1 MPGARVLIIE
11 GDEWESTLLKKY
23 MEEAGYTAEVATGA
37 REGLEKARAQMPDCI
52 LCDAVLPDIDG
63 FWVARRL
70 RMEPNLVAT
79 IPLVLLASSDDQ
91 TSRWQGLTMGAD
103 TYVAKPYSAEEV
115 TAQVAALVG
124 MVERIRKTQQT
135 LFEYTPSVRVPDA
148 FHGDIAQLSVSTA
161 LSILEMERRTGTLK
175 VTSDHGQAVLELADG
190 ALLQASLA
198 GRTRDP
204 VSALREVLK
213 WRKGRFSFQPKKTQG
228 GKGAR
233 LSLGALML
241 EALRLEDEESAR

>member
-1 MPGARVLIIE
+1 VPGGRVLIIE
-11 GDEWESTLLKKY
+11 GDEWESTLLKKFL
-23 MEEAGYTAEVATGA
+23 EEAGYTAEIATGA
-37 REGLEKARAQMPDCI
+37 REGLEKARAQVPDCI

-79 IPLVLLASSDDQ
+79 IPLVLLVASDDQ
-91 TSRWQGLTMGAD
+91 HSRWQGLTMGAD
-103 TYVAKPYSAEEV
+103 TCVAKPYTAEEV

-124 MVERIRKTQQT
+124 MVERIRRTQQP
-135 LFEYTPSVRVPDA
+135 LFDYTPSVRVPDA
-148 FHGDIAQLSVSTA
+148 FHGDISQLSVSTT

-190 ALLQASLA
+190 ALLQASVA
-198 GRTRDP
+198 GRVRDP
-204 VSALREVLK
+204 LSVMREVLK
-213 WRKGRFSFQPKKTQG
+213 WNKGRFSFLPTKAHTA
-228 GKGAR
+228 KGAR

-241 EALRLEDEESAR
+241 EALRLEDEESGR

>member
-1 MPGARVLIIE
+1 VLIIE
-11 GDEWESTLLKKY
+11 GDEWESTLLKKFL
-23 MEEAGYTAEVATGA
+23 EEAGYTAEVATSA
-37 REGLEKARAQMPDCI
+37 REGLEKARAQVPDCI

-115 TAQVAALVG
+115 AAQVAALVG
-124 MVERIRKTQQT
+124 MVERIRQTQQS
-135 LFEYTPSVRVPDA
+135 LFEYTPSVRVPADA
-148 FHGDIAQLSVSTA
+148 FHGDIAQLSVSTT

-198 GRTRDP
+198 GRGRDP

-213 WRKGRFSFQPKKTQG
+213 WRKGRFSFQPKKAQAA